1 MNRAGGWRVE
11 RLRRRN
17 RWGGSL
23 AEQNSLTTAARLL
36 CTPAR
41 PLRRGEEQPS
51 QTRRQPAAEEGRE
64 GGGRGGWKVPK
75 FFYVLNDKD
84 IKSWTKGNVLW
95 TYLTD
100 STATLLNQSNGEANP
115 PPQEDE
121 EEQDSSEEASK
132 EDCEEQPGVS

>member
-1 MNRAGGWRVE
+1 MKSNHHKPGDNQQLKKEGKE
-11 RLRRRN
+11 
-17 RWGGSL
+17 
-23 AEQNSLTTAARLL
+23 
-36 CTPAR
+36 
-41 PLRRGEEQPS
+41 GEE
-51 QTRRQPAAEEGRE
+51 E
-64 GGGRGGWKVPK
+64 GGRYLE
-75 FFYVLNDKD
+75 FSD

-121 EEQDSSEEASK
+121 EEQDSCEEASK